1 MTPFCR
7 VDSPTY
13 FIRGMA
19 SFFEVV
25 FFCCNFLLQFFGK
38 CRILFYILSP

>member
-19 SFFEVV
+19 SFLKLY
-25 FFCCNFLLQFFGK
+25 FFFVIIFRQMKNIFF
-38 CRILFYILSP
+38 FILSP

>member
-19 SFFEVV
+19 NFLKLY
-25 FFCCNFLLQFFGK
+25 FFCHNFLENEKYFSFTY
-38 CRILFYILSP
+38 CH

>member
-1 MTPFCR
+1 MTTFCK

-19 SFFEVV
+19 SFLKLYI
-25 FFCCNFLLQFFGK
+25 FCQHFLENGENF
-38 CRILFYILSP
+38 FYILSP

>member
-1 MTPFCR
+1 MTPFCK

-19 SFFEVV
+19 SCLKSY
-25 FFCCNFLLQFFGK
+25 FFCHNFLENEKYFF
-38 CRILFYILSP
+38 FYILSP

>member
-1 MTPFCR
+1 MTPFCK

-19 SFFEVV
+19 SFLKLY
-25 FFCCNFLLQFFGK
+25 FFFHNFLENENIF
-38 CRILFYILSP
+38 FYILSP

>member
-1 MTPFCR
+1 MTPFCK

-19 SFFEVV
+19 SFLKFL
-25 FFCCNFLLQFFGK
+25 FFFFFLTILLKMKIFF
-38 CRILFYILSP
+38 Y

>member
-19 SFFEVV
+19 CFLKLYFFV
-25 FFCCNFLLQFFGK
+25 
-38 CRILFYILSP
+38 RIFRKMKNIFFYIPSP

>member
-1 MTPFCR
+1 MTTFCK

-25 FFCCNFLLQFFGK
+25 FSCHNFSENEKYFF
-38 CRILFYILSP
+38 FYILSP